1 VVSLAG
7 QRAAGRAGLSILKN
21 AGLGELAAQTPEE
34 FLKIAADLARDSD
47 RRAELRSTLRPR
59 LASSPLM
66 DFKRFAGNMES
77 AYRRMWQDWCSTGA

>member
-34 FLKIAADLARDSD
+34 FSKIAADLARDSD
-47 RRAELRSTLRPR
+47 RRSELRSTLRRR

-66 DFKRFAGNMES
+66 DFKRFARNMES
-77 AYRRMWQDWCSTGA
+77 AYRQMWRDWCTTH